1 MRSIRRLLG
10 FGAASVFALGVGT
23 AALGDDAKPASEPFR
38 GGLAP
43 VAQDA
48 PRAVRNDAHRAGR
61 EVVTLRYFRI
71 QPGAFPEFLA
81 ASRDGVW
88 PYFEKI
94 GARVIGMWRVA
105 PPPGAALASSDY
117 DEVYLATRYAS
128 AEHWAA
134 TRDTVA
140 HGGNGPDWDACKRA
154 LDYRESVTLESH
166 VTFLEGELAPGG
178 PYFMPGLP
186 ENFEKVE

>member
-1 MRSIRRLLG
+1 MSRIARTLGISLLIAG
-10 FGAASVFALGVGT
+10 CVAGGAGAEEPR
-23 AALGDDAKPASEPFR
+23 PAEPFR

-43 VAQDA
+43 VAEQA
-48 PRAVRNDAHRAGR
+48 PRPVRNEAHHPGR

-71 QPGAFPEFLA
+71 QAGAFPEFLA

-94 GARVIGMWRVA
+94 GARVIGMWRVV
-105 PPPGAALASSDY
+105 PPPGARPASADY

-128 AEHWAA
+128 LEHWAA

-140 HGGNGPDWDACKRA
+140 HGGNGPDWDACKKA
-154 LDYRESVTLESH
+154 LDLRESLTLDGH

-178 PYFMPGLP
+178 PYFLPGLP
-186 ENFEKVE
+186 EKYQRVDD

>member
-1 MRSIRRLLG
+1 LGIALLVALSAS
-10 FGAASVFALGVGT
+10 GARAEGGR
-23 AALGDDAKPASEPFR
+23 PAEAPFT
-38 GGLAP
+38 GGLAE
-43 VAQDA
+43 VAGEA
-48 PRAVRNDAHRAGR
+48 PLPVRNDAHRAGR
-61 EVVTLRYFRI
+61 EVVTLRYFKIRA
-71 QPGAFPEFLA
+71 GTFPEFLA

-94 GARVIGMWRVA
+94 GARVIGMWRVI
-105 PPPGAALASSDY
+105 PPPGAARGTSDY

-128 AEHWAA
+128 VEHWAA

-140 HGGNGPDWDACKRA
+140 HGGNGPDWEACERA

-186 ENFEKVE
+186 EKYERVE

>member
-1 MRSIRRLLG
+1 MLRGLLG
-10 FGAASVFALGVGT
+10 FAAMCGLALSAAGPAAAGQPT
-23 AALGDDAKPASEPFR
+23 AASEPFV

-43 VAQDA
+43 VTEEA
-48 PRAVRNDAHRAGR
+48 PRAVRNDVHRAGR
-61 EVVTLRYFRI
+61 EIVTLRYFRI
-71 QPGAFPEFLA
+71 RPGTFPEFLA

-94 GARVIGMWRVA
+94 GARVIGMWRVLPA
-105 PPPGAALASSDY
+105 PGGPPASSDY

-128 AEHWAA
+128 AAHWAA

-140 HGGNGPDWDACKRA
+140 HGGNGPDWEACKRA
-154 LDYRESVTLESH
+154 LDSRESLTLESH

-186 ENFEKVE
+186 EKFERVE

>member
-1 MRSIRRLLG
+1 MRMTRAFACVVSCALAVAS
-10 FGAASVFALGVGT
+10 AAA
-23 AALGDDAKPASEPFR
+23 EPFE

-43 VAQDA
+43 VSGEIH
-48 PRAVRNDAHRAGR
+48 AVRNDVHRPGR
-61 EVVTLRYFRI
+61 EIVTLRYFRI
-71 QPGAFPEFLA
+71 RKDAFPQFLA

-94 GARVIGMWRVA
+94 GARVVGMWRVT
-105 PPPGAALASSDY
+105 PPPGAPAAAKDY

-128 AEHWAA
+128 LEHWAA

-140 HGGNGPDWDACKRA
+140 HGGDGPDWEACKMA
-154 LDYRESVTLESH
+154 LELRDSLTLESH
-166 VTFLEGELAPGG
+166 VTFLEGELATSG

-186 ENFEKVE
+186 EKYERVE

>member
-1 MRSIRRLLG
+1 MRNQELLG
-10 FGAASVFALGVGT
+10 IALAFALG
-23 AALGDDAKPASEPFR
+23 ACAMHAEDAKPASEPFA
-38 GGLAP
+38 GGLAE
-43 VAQDA
+43 VAEGA
-48 PRAVRNDAHRAGR
+48 PRPVRNAEHQPGR
-61 EVVTLRYFRI
+61 EVVTLRYFKI
-71 QPGAFPEFLA
+71 ESGKFPEFLA

-94 GARVIGMWRVA
+94 GARVIGMWRVI
-105 PPPGAALASSDY
+105 PPPAARPEARDY

-128 AEHWAA
+128 VEHWAA

-186 ENFEKVE
+186 EKYERVE